1 MAKVNLNLLI
11 DEQTRQDFK
20 SACAK
25 NGTNMTNVLMDCIYK
40 YVVEYLKNEEIQ
52 NSGTNEWSL

>member
-52 NSGTNEWSL
+52 NSRTV